1 MNPIYLT
8 ESNATAYATAAAT
21 ASAALAAW
29 RRADA
34 AATAATA
41 RAAATAHA
49 STAAAIAAATAATA
63 ATAAAAAWRRADD
76 ALAAWRTTT
85 NHDEVTTMDLWNNDK
100 PISEQFDEIYIPE
113 WIDQNITPADVAA
126 IVQGRNYMP
135 AGTYFDALQTMAS
148 HGDDVL
154 EYIQDQMG
162 DLPNVPST
170 ISWSGMAVHFHLVLS
185 AAVEL
190 WASGVH
196 DTLESK
202 NEEEAA

>member
-1 MNPIYLT
+1 
-8 ESNATAYATAAAT
+8 
-21 ASAALAAW
+21 
-29 RRADA
+29 
-34 AATAATA
+34 
-41 RAAATAHA
+41 
-49 STAAAIAAATAATA
+49 
-63 ATAAAAAWRRADD
+63 
-76 ALAAWRTTT
+76 
-85 NHDEVTTMDLWNNDK
+85 MDLWNNDK
-100 PISEQFDEIYIPE
+100 PISEQFNEIDIPK

-170 ISWSGMAVHFHLVLS
+170 ISWPGMAVHFLS

-196 DTLESK
+196 ATLESK
-202 NEEEAA
+202 NEEKAA